1 VVGLYDAF
9 LKLEDNPVV
18 ALNRAVA
25 VSVVHGPGVGLA
37 LLAEVEAD
45 PRVNNDRRFHA
56 ARAHFLELNG
66 QPAAAVNSQLARGH
80 DEG

>member
-1 VVGLYDAF
+1 
-9 LKLEDNPVV
+9 
-18 ALNRAVA
+18 
-25 VSVVHGPGVGLA
+25 VVHGPGVGLA

-66 QPAAAVNSQLARGH
+66 QPAASVNSQLARGH